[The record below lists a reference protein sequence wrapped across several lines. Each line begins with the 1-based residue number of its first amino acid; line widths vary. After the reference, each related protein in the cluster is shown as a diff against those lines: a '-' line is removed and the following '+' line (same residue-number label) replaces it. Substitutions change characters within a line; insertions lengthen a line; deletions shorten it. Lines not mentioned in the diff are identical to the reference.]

1 MSNSDLSDL
10 RREYAL
16 AGLDEADLAD
26 CPFTQFGRWF
36 DAINRPDT
44 LDANAMILATVDEH
58 SRPSQRTVLLKRF
71 DTDGFVFFTDY
82 RSRKGREIASNS
94 QVSLIF
100 SWHVLER
107 QVIIQGV
114 ADKIDAADS
123 DDYFASRP
131 LGSQI
136 AASVSS
142 QSQTIDNRTTLEKRY
157 KELERQLGESPPDRP
172 KHWGG
177 FCVVPYRIEFW
188 QGRKNRLHDRLLYS
202 RKDLDSCW
210 TISRLQP

>member
-1 MSNSDLSDL
+1 MTHSDLSEL

-16 AGLDEADLAD
+16 AGLDETDLAD

-58 SRPSQRTVLLKRF
+58 SQPSQRTVLLKRF
-71 DTDGFVFFTDY
+71 DTNGFVFFTDY
-82 RSRKGREIASNS
+82 QSRKGREIASNS

-114 ADKIDAADS
+114 ANKIEAGKS

-131 LGSQI
+131 RGSQI

-142 QSQTIDNRTTLEKRY
+142 QSQAIEDRETLERRY
-157 KELERQLGESPPDRP
+157 KALEKELGESVPQRP
-172 KHWGG
+172 EHWGG
-177 FCVVPYRIEFW
+177 FCVEPYRIEFW

-202 RKDLDSCW
+202 RAAPDNPW
-210 TISRLQP
+210 MISRLQP